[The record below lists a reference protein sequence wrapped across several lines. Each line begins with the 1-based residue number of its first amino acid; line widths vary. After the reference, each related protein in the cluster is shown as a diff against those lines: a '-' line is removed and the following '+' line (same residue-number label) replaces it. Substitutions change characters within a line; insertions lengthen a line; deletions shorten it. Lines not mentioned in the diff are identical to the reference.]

1 MYEDVV
7 RNINNALAALVQ
19 ARIRLG
25 LPAVSE
31 EISQV
36 ALDQALSQDPNYLQA
51 RMAYR
56 AAYDRVVAL
65 LPAGSKEA
73 MALNETINWLAL
85 QAAEVGWS
93 VGTGIVPDQSDGDD
107 GGDGDRVVAFEHTAD
122 TDGGDNGPSDG
133 GDA

>member
-56 AAYDRVVAL
+56 AAYDQVVAL
-65 LPAGSKEA
+65 LSAGNKEA
-73 MALNETINWLAL
+73 ALRLNETINWLAL

-93 VGTGIVPDQSDGDD
+93 VGTGIIPSQIDSDDGDD
-107 GGDGDRVVAFEHTAD
+107 NGQVIPLERSAD
-122 TDGGDNGPSDG
+122 TDDNGPGNG
-133 GDA
+133 GDS